1 MFSREVGTTSIRGI
15 SDKNKAEI
23 PSKKTFFL
31 GGGVTGRGQDA
42 GAASVRR
49 VCVAA
54 GRGGWVSG
62 VRGGNN
68 AGGGQ
73 RGREACGGN
82 KKSSFDVVTQEGKKM
97 VA

>member
-1 MFSREVGTTSIRGI
+1 MFCREVGTTIIRGI
-15 SDKNKAEI
+15 FDKNKAET
-23 PSKKTFFL
+23 PSKKRFL
-31 GGGVTGRGQDA
+31 GGGTGRGQDA
-42 GAASVRR
+42 RAASVHWGG
-49 VCVAA
+49 VAA
-54 GRGGWVSG
+54 G
-62 VRGGNN
+62 RGGNN

>member
-1 MFSREVGTTSIRGI
+1 MMS
-15 SDKNKAEI
+15 
-23 PSKKTFFL
+23 
-31 GGGVTGRGQDA
+31 
-42 GAASVRR
+42 AAL
-49 VCVAA
+49 
-54 GRGGWVSG
+54 SG